1 MRTTGLS
8 EPVNSLFKQGG
19 QMLSWQGLLLMFMFG
34 GLITMA
40 FITLWF
46 MYSELKL
53 ERANKKLRLEHEEAV
68 MRAIDKILLEKE
80 EDDDGP
86 L

>member
-1 MRTTGLS
+1 
-8 EPVNSLFKQGG
+8 
-19 QMLSWQGLLLMFMFG
+19 MFMFG

-40 FITLWF
+40 FITMWF

-53 ERANKKLRLEHEEAV
+53 ERANKKLRLEHEEEV
-68 MRAIDKILLEKE
+68 KRAIRKILLEE

>member
-1 MRTTGLS
+1 
-8 EPVNSLFKQGG
+8 
-19 QMLSWQGLLLMFMFG
+19 MLSWQGLLLMFMFG

-40 FITLWF
+40 VITMWF

-53 ERANKKLRLEHEEAV
+53 ERENKRLKLENDEKIK
-68 MRAIDKILLEKE
+68 RAIQKILLQE

>member
-1 MRTTGLS
+1 
-8 EPVNSLFKQGG
+8 
-19 QMLSWQGLLLMFMFG
+19 MLSWQGLLLMFMFG

-40 FITLWF
+40 FITMWF

-53 ERANKKLRLEHEEAV
+53 ERANKKLRLEHEEEV
-68 MRAIDKILLEKE
+68 KRAIRKILLEE

>member
-1 MRTTGLS
+1 
-8 EPVNSLFKQGG
+8 
-19 QMLSWQGLLLMFMFG
+19 MLSWQGLLLMFMFG

-40 FITLWF
+40 FITMWF

>member
-1 MRTTGLS
+1 
-8 EPVNSLFKQGG
+8 
-19 QMLSWQGLLLMFMFG
+19 MFG

-40 FITLWF
+40 VITMWF

-53 ERANKKLRLEHEEAV
+53 ERENKRLKLENDEKIK
-68 MRAIDKILLEKE
+68 RAIQKILLQE

>member
-1 MRTTGLS
+1 
-8 EPVNSLFKQGG
+8 
-19 QMLSWQGLLLMFMFG
+19 MLSWQGLLLMFMFG

-40 FITLWF
+40 VITMWF

-53 ERANKKLRLEHEEAV
+53 ERENKRLKLENDEKIK
-68 MRAIDKILLEKE
+68 RAIQKILLEKE
-80 EDDDGP
+80 DDDGP

>member
-1 MRTTGLS
+1 
-8 EPVNSLFKQGG
+8 
-19 QMLSWQGLLLMFMFG
+19 MFMFG

-40 FITLWF
+40 FITMWF

-53 ERANKKLRLEHEEAV
+53 ERASKKLRLEQEEIV
-68 MRAIDKILLEKE
+68 RRAIRKILLEE

>member
-1 MRTTGLS
+1 
-8 EPVNSLFKQGG
+8 
-19 QMLSWQGLLLMFMFG
+19 MLSWQGLLLMFMFG

-53 ERANKKLRLEHEEAV
+53 ERANKKLILEHEEEV
-68 MRAIDKILLEKE
+68 KRAIRKILLEE

>member
-1 MRTTGLS
+1 
-8 EPVNSLFKQGG
+8 
-19 QMLSWQGLLLMFMFG
+19 MFMFG

-46 MYSELKL
+46 MYSEYRL
-53 ERANKKLRLEHEEAV
+53 ERASKKLRLEQEEIV
-68 MRAIDKILLEKE
+68 RRAIRKILLEE